1 MKGRKI
7 VLGVTGSIAAYKSA
21 ELIRLLAGRG
31 AEVSVV
37 MTESACKFISPL
49 TLRVLSKGRV
59 YTSLF
64 EDMSMHLV
72 HVGLAE
78 RCELL
83 LIAPATAN
91 IIAKL
96 AHGLADDLLSTIALA
111 VKSPVLI
118 APAMNEAM
126 FGNPV
131 CKSNMKFLKSM
142 GIRFVEP
149 GKGELASGKIG
160 KGRLAELEKIVEEA
174 GKVLSEKVKKDFR
187 GRTVVVSAG
196 PTREAIDPVRFISNP
211 STGKMGYALAGAV
224 RERGAKV
231 ILVSGPCY
239 ISPPR
244 DVKFVKVETAA
255 EMRKEVLASSKK
267 ADVILMAAAVAN
279 YRPKK
284 KFSEKIRKG
293 KAGILL
299 ELESNP
305 DILAELGKNKGKRI
319 LVGFSMETSSHIRRA
334 GKKLREKNLDFII
347 SNDPLQEGAGFGAET
362 NIVKIVDRKGNV
374 EELPKLPKEKIAH
387 IILDRVALLLVEF
400 IPYLIRD
407 GNDREGL
414 GVENDRSKS
423 F

>member
-1 MKGRKI
+1 MRGRKI

-21 ELIRLLAGRG
+21 ELIRRLIGKG

-49 TLRVLSKGRV
+49 TLGVLSKGSV

-64 EDMSMHLV
+64 KDVSMPLV
-72 HVGLAE
+72 HIGLAE
-78 RCELL
+78 KCELL

-96 AHGLADDLLSTIALA
+96 AHGLADDLLSTTALA

-126 FGNPV
+126 FENPV
-131 CKSNMKFLKSM
+131 CKSNMKFLKSV
-142 GIRFVEP
+142 GIKFVEP

-160 KGRLAELEKIVEEA
+160 KGRFAGVEKIVEEA
-174 GKVLSEKVKKDFR
+174 EKMLLGGAKKDFC

-211 STGKMGYALAGAV
+211 STGKMGYALAGAAK
-224 RERGAKV
+224 ERGAKV
-231 ILVSGPCY
+231 ILVSGPCNV
-239 ISPPR
+239 SPPR
-244 DVKFVKVETAA
+244 EVKLVEVETAA
-255 EMRKEVLASSKK
+255 EMRKAMLRSSKK

-279 YRPKK
+279 YRLKK

-293 KAGILL
+293 KAGIRL

-305 DILAELGKNKGKRI
+305 DILAELGKNKGKKI
-319 LVGFSMETSSHIRRA
+319 LVGFSMETRSHIQRA

-347 SNDPLQEGAGFGAET
+347 SNDLLQEGAGFGSET

-374 EELPKLPKEKIAH
+374 EKLPKLPKEKIAH
-387 IILDRVALLLVEF
+387 IILDRAAMLLAV
-400 IPYLIRD
+400 
-407 GNDREGL
+407 
-414 GVENDRSKS
+414 
-423 F
+423 

>member
-21 ELIRLLAGRG
+21 ELIRRLAGRG

-37 MTESACKFISPL
+37 MTKSACKFISPL
-49 TLRVLSKGRV
+49 TLRVFSKGRV

-96 AHGLADDLLSTIALA
+96 AHGLADDLLSTVALA

-126 FGNPV
+126 FENPV

-142 GIRFVEP
+142 GIGFVEP

-174 GKVLSEKVKKDFR
+174 GKMLSERAEKDFC

-196 PTREAIDPVRFISNP
+196 PTREAIDPVRFISSP
-211 STGKMGYALAGAV
+211 STGKMGYALAGAA

-239 ISPPR
+239 IPPPR

-255 EMRKEVLASSKK
+255 DMRKEVLASSKK

-293 KAGILL
+293 KAGIRL
-299 ELESNP
+299 ELESNS
-305 DILAELGKNKGKRI
+305 DILAELGKSKGKRI

-334 GKKLREKNLDFII
+334 RKKLREKNLDFII

-374 EELPKLPKEKIAH
+374 EELRKFPKEKIAH
-387 IILDRVALLLVEF
+387 IILDRVALLL
-400 IPYLIRD
+400 
-407 GNDREGL
+407 GNPCMSLPD
-414 GVENDRSKS
+414 
-423 F
+423 